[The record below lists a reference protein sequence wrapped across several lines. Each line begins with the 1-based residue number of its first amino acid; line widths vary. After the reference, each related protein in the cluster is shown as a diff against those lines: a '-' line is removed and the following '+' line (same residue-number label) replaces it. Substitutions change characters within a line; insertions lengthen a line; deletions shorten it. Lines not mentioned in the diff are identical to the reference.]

1 MTGFVISPL
10 MMGLIEDA
18 KFEWELSEDGL
29 RFDVGYGLWDLHDRW
44 IMNADGSVD
53 QFKKNERAHGY
64 THYSWFSSWAYAEK
78 WMVREVGFSARRVSI
93 IRTSGFEEDLHPRC
107 MLVDEPSST
116 GLLVDGELVAKMDRS
131 DACHASHYL
140 TESLEDIV
148 ASYRHPEGKPLYG
161 IEPIPLPGERP

>member
-44 IMNADGSVD
+44 IMNTDGSVD

-64 THYSWFSSWAYAEK
+64 THRAWFSSWAYAEK
-78 WMVREVGFSARRVSI
+78 WMAQEVGFSARRGPIIMVSDY
-93 IRTSGFEEDLHPRC
+93 EEDLHPRC
-107 MLVDEPSST
+107 TLMDNSPTT
-116 GLLVDGELVAKMDRS
+116 GLLVDGELAAKMS
-131 DACHASHYL
+131 HSNACYASHFL

-161 IEPIPLPGERP
+161 IDPIPLPGDRP